1 MNRLKRLAGTL
12 LFPLIGYRP
21 QQVSQEAW
29 DREYRSGAWD
39 YLSGIENVA
48 GLASVMGYCQHLAPR
63 TILDAGCGEGLLAA
77 KLRLLAYEHYL
88 GLDIS
93 KEAIARAKQ
102 NLGDAR
108 TRFDVT
114 DLHSFESGRLFDA
127 IIFNQSLY
135 YLSDPQVVLKRYA
148 AMLGQSGHFIIS
160 MADQP
165 RTRTLWP
172 LVESELRPLDMMDA
186 RQGKGRVIT
195 KILVPR

>member
-1 MNRLKRLAGTL
+1 MKRLKGLASTL

-29 DREYRSGAWD
+29 DREYSAGAWD

-48 GLASVMGYCQHLAPR
+48 GLAGVMGYCQHLAPR
-63 TILDAGCGEGLLAA
+63 TIL
-77 KLRLLAYEHYL
+77 LRLLAYEHYL

-93 KEAIARAKQ
+93 KAAIARANA
-102 NLGDAR
+102 NLGDDR
-108 TRFDVT
+108 TRFEVT
-114 DLHSFESGRLFDA
+114 DLHGFESGRLFDA

-135 YLSDPQVVLKRYA
+135 YLSEPQAVLKCYA
-148 AMLGQSGHFIIS
+148 AMLSPGGHFIIS

-172 LVESELRPLDMMDA
+172 LAEAVLKPLDMMDTQ
-186 RQGKGRVIT
+186 QGKGRVIT
-195 KILVPR
+195 KILAPR